1 MANHA
6 NRCLQ
11 VTCNFTHPSAQTGN
25 RVYTAMTFRYSF
37 PSDAMSL
44 AIQNHAKRKY
54 AVAMNIRSGW
64 IGHIDVSTSIR
75 NNMAANCYL
84 NEQLTL
90 RA

>member
-25 RVYTAMTFRYSF
+25 RVYPAATFRYSF
-37 PSDAMSL
+37 PNDGMSL
-44 AIQNHAKRKY
+44 AIQNHAKRMY
-54 AVAMNIRSGW
+54 ADANNIRGGW

-75 NNMAANCYL
+75 NNIQPTHSL
-84 NEQLTL
+84 NDAYNI